1 MTPYSPRE
9 IAKLC
14 AGRLTFNV
22 PGHITRLSID
32 SRSVFEASESLFF
45 ALRGLRHDG
54 HQFLHDLV
62 QKGVRNFVVEEG
74 RVPASIKE
82 QANWIET
89 SGPLE
94 ALQKL
99 AGAHRARFKVP
110 VLAITGSNGKTIV
123 KEWLAQMAGDE
134 LRLTRSPRS
143 YNSQAGVPLSLW
155 QMDDHTNLAII
166 EAGISRP
173 GEMARL
179 AGCIKPT
186 LGLFTMLG
194 PAHQENF
201 TSLPHKLNEKLL
213 LFQEV
218 KTLFYCRD
226 LPLVHQTIGRLFP
239 GKETVTWS
247 RTPGGDLQLL
257 ETSGDNND
265 TTLSLRWRGS
275 DFSVKIPFT
284 DRVSVDNIMHVLLFM
299 LHQGS
304 EPKILAE
311 RAQHLQPVAM
321 RLEQKSGIRN
331 NLLINDSYNSDITS
345 LEVALDFLAQQS
357 RSKGVSR
364 TVILSDLLQT
374 GLPNRELYPL
384 VARLIREKHIDR
396 FIGIGPALME
406 HASLFGDKAQFFY
419 STREFLSALPSFQF
433 REEAILLKGSRIF
446 AFEQIAERLELK
458 KHATLMEI
466 NLNALVHN
474 LNAYRSLLKPE
485 TRVLAMVKAFSYGS
499 GSYEIASALQHQKV
513 DYLGVAYADEG
524 MELRKSGIAL
534 PIIVMNPDEKSFA
547 QMLEH
552 NLEPEI
558 YNFRVLDAFYNR
570 VQMEGADGMPF
581 HLKIDTGMNRM
592 GFLEQETD
600 VLVQRLNKMPR
611 IRVQSVFTHLVG
623 SDDESHDAFTRH
635 QIKQY
640 TDICLKLQ
648 DALGGSFLRHVLNSS
663 GIERF
668 PEARFDMVRLG
679 IGLYGFGAGVLTDL
693 QNVVTLKTYISQ
705 IKPVAA
711 YETIGYNR
719 SGWLKNDGTIAVLP
733 IGYAD
738 GLNRHLSNGNG
749 KVMINGRLAPVVG
762 NICMDT
768 CMVDISDIQA
778 EEGDEVLIFGD
789 DYPLTNLAR
798 QLDTIPYEILTGI
811 SRRVNRVY
819 FKE

>member
-1 MTPYSPRE
+1 MSYSPRE
-9 IAKLC
+9 LAKLC

-22 PGHITRLSID
+22 PGNITRLSID
-32 SRSVFEASESLFF
+32 SRSVFEAPESLFF

-62 QKGVRNFVVEEG
+62 KKGVCNFVVEEG
-74 RVPASIKE
+74 HVPTALKGR
-82 QANWIET
+82 ANWVEV
-89 SGPLE
+89 SGTLE

-99 AGAHRARFKVP
+99 AAAHRSRYKVP

-123 KEWLAQMAGDE
+123 KEWLAQMMGDD

-143 YNSQAGVPLSLW
+143 YNSQVGVPLSLW
-155 QMDDHTNLAII
+155 QMDEHTNLAII

-186 LGLFTMLG
+186 MGLFTMLG
-194 PAHQENF
+194 QAHQENF
-201 TSLPHKLNEKLL
+201 TSLQHKLNEKLL

-226 LPLVHQTIGRLFP
+226 LPLVHETIGRLFP
-239 GKETVTWS
+239 QMETITWS
-247 RTPGGDLQLL
+247 RTANGDLQLL
-257 ETSGDNND
+257 NTLVDNDD
-265 TTLSLRWRGS
+265 TALMLRWRGS

-284 DRVSVDNIMHVLLFM
+284 DGVSVDNIMHVLLFM

-304 EPKILAE
+304 KPQALAK
-311 RAQHLQPVAM
+311 RAQQLQPVAM
-321 RLEQKSGIRN
+321 RLEQKAGIRN
-331 NLLINDSYNSDITS
+331 NLLINDSYNADITS
-345 LEVALDFLAQQS
+345 LEVALDFLVQQS
-357 RSKGVSR
+357 RSKGVPR

-374 GLPNRELYPL
+374 GLTNRELYPL
-384 VARLIREKHIDR
+384 VARLIREKNMDR
-396 FIGIGPALME
+396 FIGIGPALSE
-406 HASLFGDKAQFFY
+406 HASLFGNNARFFY
-419 STREFLSALPSFQF
+419 STSEFLLALPSLQF
-433 REEAILLKGSRIF
+433 KEEAILLKGSRIF

-458 KHATLMEI
+458 KHATVMEI

-485 TRVLAMVKAFSYGS
+485 TRLLAMVKAFSYGS
-499 GSYEIASALQHQKV
+499 GSFEIASALQHQKV

-534 PIIVMNPDEKSFA
+534 PIMVMNPDEKSFA

-570 VQMEGADGMPF
+570 VQMEGADAVPI

-592 GFLEQETD
+592 GFLEQETNA
-600 VLVQRLNKMPR
+600 LIQKLKRMPR

-623 SDDESHDAFTRH
+623 SDDEAHDAFTRL
-635 QIKQY
+635 QIENY
-640 TDICLKLQ
+640 TAICLKLQ
-648 DALGGSFLRHVLNSS
+648 SALEVSFLRHVLNSS

-679 IGLYGFGAGVLTDL
+679 IGLYGFGAGELTDL

-705 IKPVAA
+705 IKPVKA
-711 YETIGYNR
+711 YETIGYDR
-719 SGWLKNDGTIAVLP
+719 AGWLKNDGIIAVIP

-749 KVMINGRLAPVVG
+749 KVMINGRLASVVG